1 MSSKLD
7 KYKLETVYEK
17 KRGLVV
23 KSTGGLYSVE
33 DNDGNITKCRA
44 KGSFRHEHISPL
56 AGDRVEFVLQDDGSG
71 FIININERKNS
82 LIRPAAANIDLLVIV
97 SAVSDPE
104 PDLFVLDK
112 LSAVASHN
120 GIDVLFVF
128 NKSDIKSSD
137 ELCRIYADA
146 GFCAVAVSTKDK
158 DVFEEQLRML
168 HEKLDGK
175 ISFFT
180 GSSGVGK
187 SSLINALFPTLSLE
201 TGDISEKIKRGKHTT
216 RVTNLFKVSDNTYIG
231 DTPGFSSLDIA
242 GFGMFM
248 CDELLGA
255 FPDIEK
261 YATGCKYK
269 KCTHLCEDGCK
280 VVEAVEKGEIPKTRH
295 ESFVKLYNELKD
307 IKPWDK

>member
-1 MSSKLD
+1 MSIKQNT
-7 KYKLETVYEK
+7 KNNAENFEK
-17 KRGLVV
+17 KNGLVV
-23 KSTGGLYSVE
+23 KSTAGLYSVE
-33 DNDGNITKCRA
+33 CNDGCIVKCRA

-56 AGDRVEFVLQDDGSG
+56 AGDRVELEIQNDGSG
-71 FIININERKNS
+71 FITEIKERKNS

-128 NKSDIKSSD
+128 NKSDIKSAD
-137 ELCRIYADA
+137 ELCRVYTDA
-146 GFCAVAVSTKDK
+146 GFFTCAVSTKDTLA
-158 DVFEEQLRML
+158 FEEQLGVL
-168 HEKLDGK
+168 HEKLDGR

-187 SSLINALFPTLSLE
+187 SSLINALFPSLSLE
-201 TGDISEKIKRGKHTT
+201 TGSISEKIRRGKHTT
-216 RVTNLFKVSDNTYIG
+216 RVTNLFKVSQNTYIG
-231 DTPGFSSLDIA
+231 DTPGFSMLDIA
-242 GFGMFM
+242 GFGMFT

-261 YATGCKYK
+261 YAVGCKYK
-269 KCTHLCEDGCK
+269 KCTHLCEDGCN
-280 VVEAVEKGEIPKTRH
+280 VVRAVENGEIPKTRH

-307 IKPWDK
+307 IKPWDR

>member
-1 MSSKLD
+1 MSRKKNNGIRID
-7 KYKLETVYEK
+7 ETNK
-17 KRGLVV
+17 KSGLVV

-33 DNDGNITKCRA
+33 DSDGNITKCRA

-82 LIRPAAANIDLLVIV
+82 LIRPAAANIDVLVIV

-120 GIDVLFVF
+120 DIDVLFVF
-128 NKSDIKSSD
+128 NKSDIKSAD
-137 ELCRIYADA
+137 ELCKIYTDA
-146 GFCAVAVSTKDK
+146 GFCTVAISTKEK
-158 DVFEEQLRML
+158 DAFEEQLAFL
-168 HEKLDGK
+168 HSKLDGK
-175 ISFFT
+175 INFFT

-187 SSLINALFPTLSLE
+187 SSLINALFPSLSLE
-201 TGDISEKIKRGKHTT
+201 TGVLSEKIKRGKHTT
-216 RVTNLFKVSDNTYIG
+216 RVTNLYKVSDNTYIG

-269 KCTHLCEDGCK
+269 KCTHLCEDGCR

-295 ESFVKLYNELKD
+295 ESFVKLYNELKE